1 MSRKFNYPVVLI
13 HGFGDIPGLTGSW
26 AAVEEVLREEAGVP
40 RSDILTV
47 QIPPLNTIE
56 ERTKSAIRDITAKFS
71 GKTVHLI
78 AHSMGGLNA
87 RDIAAR
93 SGTDELK
100 FKVLTVTTF
109 GTPHDGV
116 KALETTA
123 FVDAVVKIFGISAP
137 ALIDMKP
144 SVVTQF
150 SERTRVNPDV
160 KYFTWAGDCTVA
172 TALFFTTWPFTI
184 PHGATDCVINVSSAK
199 WDTKYCTQLGVI
211 RGADHFTIL
220 SKMTTRYTIPHLK
233 AAEDGGEAAVVEI
246 ENTLASAAATRIKGD
261 IHTLVAP
268 GKALT
273 GIFK

>member
-1 MSRKFNYPVVLI
+1 MSRKFNHPVVLI

-56 ERTKSAIRDITAKFS
+56 ERTKSAIRDITAKFP

-160 KYFTWAGDCTVA
+160 KYFTWAGDCIVA
-172 TALFFTTWPFTI
+172 TALFATTWPFTI

-199 WDTKYCTQLGVI
+199 WDSKYCTQLGVI
-211 RGADHFTIL
+211 RGADQSASIFLL
-220 SKMTTRYTIPHLK
+220 SAINS
-233 AAEDGGEAAVVEI
+233 D
-246 ENTLASAAATRIKGD
+246 S
-261 IHTLVAP
+261 
-268 GKALT
+268 
-273 GIFK
+273 